1 MGTSFNTLTY
11 TMPAATT
18 NVPVSLGLMTWGREG
33 VEMARVHDL
42 AGCEKML
49 DVFLAHGHNEVDSA
63 LIYGEGSSE
72 EYLGQ
77 IDWKGR
83 GVVVD
88 TKLAPGQYA
97 GRDVKFTLDSMRK
110 YIDVQLEA
118 IKTDKFHLWYLHMPD
133 ASTSLEETLEAVNTL
148 HKEGKFERFGVSNY
162 SAAQVDD
169 FCAIADKKGWIKP
182 TAYQGIY
189 NALHRSVEKE
199 LFPVLRK
206 HGISFYE
213 FNPLGGGIFTGQLK
227 RDNEVEKGSRFDPNT
242 AQGKNYR
249 QRYWR
254 DEYFQALD
262 LIEPVAKSNN
272 LTLAEIALRWVSH
285 HSLLSRDKG
294 DNILIGASSVKHLES
309 NLVDLEKGPLPQDVL
324 DALDKAWDLVKEVA
338 SPYHR

>member
-1 MGTSFNTLTY
+1 MPAIHLATLLRDAGYTLAATAALPRVCPPSDDVLPAQEWRAAEWRDPLHFAAASAVPFASVPLSTSFNTLTY

-118 IKTDKFHLWYLHMPD
+118 IKTDKFHLWYLR
-133 ASTSLEETLEAVNTL
+133 ASS
-148 HKEGKFERFGVSNY
+148 
-162 SAAQVDD
+162 
-169 FCAIADKKGWIKP
+169 
-182 TAYQGIY
+182 
-189 NALHRSVEKE
+189 
-199 LFPVLRK
+199 
-206 HGISFYE
+206 
-213 FNPLGGGIFTGQLK
+213 
-227 RDNEVEKGSRFDPNT
+227 
-242 AQGKNYR
+242 
-249 QRYWR
+249 
-254 DEYFQALD
+254 
-262 LIEPVAKSNN
+262 
-272 LTLAEIALRWVSH
+272 
-285 HSLLSRDKG
+285 LSR
-294 DNILIGASSVKHLES
+294 LFAFAHSVLSSVPRRHAGRLHLARR
-309 NLVDLEKGPLPQDVL
+309 DPRGRQHAPQGGQV
-324 DALDKAWDLVKEVA
+324 
-338 SPYHR
+338 

>member
-110 YIDVQLEA
+110 YIDV
-118 IKTDKFHLWYLHMPD
+118 H
-133 ASTSLEETLEAVNTL
+133 LEAVNTL